1 MKNNDGGTTTLETLI
16 AVVIVSLA
24 CTLIFASA
32 TLILSSGR
40 KTSAAV
46 RTISSVTVA
55 DRLMRDLVGGVRIPY
70 WERHAAIS
78 ENAGSFTIPWY
89 RGKRGGE
96 LSLTVTEEGLEITVP
111 GAEAPAKYVVL
122 RQMKNIT
129 LGLIASSGGQPSGV
143 TVSWDSLSHQY
154 QSTLPF
160 GSFFR
165 EADK

>member
-32 TLILSSGR
+32 TLILSSGG

-55 DRLMRDLVGGVRIPY
+55 DRLLRVLVGGVRIPY
-70 WERHAAIS
+70 WERHAAII
-78 ENAGSFTIPWY
+78 ENADSFNIPWY
-89 RGKRGGE
+89 HGKRGDE
-96 LSLTVTEEGLEITVP
+96 LNLAVTESGLEITVP
-111 GAEAPAKYVVL
+111 GAEAPVKYVVL
-122 RQMKNIT
+122 RQMKNISIS
-129 LGLIASSGGQPSGV
+129 LISSSGGQPSGV
-143 TVSWDSLSHQY
+143 TVSWYSLSHQY

-165 EADK
+165 EAGK